1 MQEIISLEGSSLSN
15 FANVILFFNVK
26 NIKLST
32 TKFYL
37 YNIIELFNKQ
47 FNSYFNKRYLDLVT
61 TDIGLLISPQS
72 PTPTSTSIRDYD
84 LEA

>member
-1 MQEIISLEGSSLSN
+1 MQEIIGLEGSSLSD
-15 FANVILFFNVK
+15 FADAILFFNVK

-37 YNIIELFNKQ
+37 YDAMELFDEQ
-47 FNSYFNKRYLDLVT
+47 FDSYFNERYLDLVA
-61 TDIGLLISPQS
+61 TDIGLLIGPRSPA
-72 PTPTSTSIRDYD
+72 PTSTGIGDYD